1 MTIKLKAALKISTLT
16 PDALVTKTKNMLAL
30 IVASP
35 YFASITWPIPLPS
48 VNTAIDDLHS
58 SIIATATNA
67 AGAVSYMH
75 EKQRIVIALFNVLR
89 PIVELTAN
97 NTIDPKTVIEAVGMV
112 AVEHNGNTHI
122 TELTLTAL
130 GNGVIEVHVP
140 RKAGQKAF
148 VYEYSTDAGITWQAF
163 GHSKLQSMQLKNQTP
178 ASTLY
183 FRFAPIGNF
192 LGAYSDVKKVIVL

>member
-16 PDALVTKTKNMLAL
+16 PDALVTKTKNMVAL

-35 YFASITWPIPLPS
+35 YFTSTAWPIPLAS
-48 VNTAIDDLHS
+48 VDVAIDDLHT
-58 SIIATATNA
+58 SIIAIPSNA

-75 EKQRIVIALFNVLR
+75 EKKRVVIALFNVLR

-97 NTIDPKTVIEAVGMV
+97 NTVDPKTVIESAGMEAVTLIGGTIV
-112 AVEHNGNTHI
+112 

-130 GNGVIEVHVP
+130 GNGIIEVQVP

-163 GHSKLQSMQLKNQTP
+163 EHSKLQTVQLKNQTP

-183 FRFAPIGNF
+183 FRFAPIGKS
-192 LGAYSDVKKVIVL
+192 LGGYSQVKKVIVL

>member
-16 PDALVTKTKNMLAL
+16 PDALVTKTKNTLGL

-35 YFASITWPIPLPS
+35 YFASTTWPIPLPS
-48 VNTAIDDLHS
+48 VNVAIDDLHN
-58 SIIATATNA
+58 SIIATASNA
-67 AGAVSYMH
+67 PGAVSYMH
-75 EKQRIVIALFNVLR
+75 EKRRVVIALFNVLR

-97 NTIDPKTVIEAVGMV
+97 NTVDPKTVIESVGME
-112 AVEHNGNTHI
+112 AVTPIGSTPV

-130 GNGVIEVHVP
+130 GNGIIEVHVP
-140 RKAGQKAF
+140 RKPGQKAF

-178 ASTLY
+178 ASTLH
-183 FRFAPIGNF
+183 FRFAPIGKS
-192 LGAYSDVKKVIVL
+192 LGGYSQVKKIIVL